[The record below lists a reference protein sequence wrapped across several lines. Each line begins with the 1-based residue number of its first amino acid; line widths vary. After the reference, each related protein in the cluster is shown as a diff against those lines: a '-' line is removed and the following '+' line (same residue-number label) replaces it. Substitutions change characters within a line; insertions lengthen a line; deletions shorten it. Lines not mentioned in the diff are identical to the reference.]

1 MAESTDKNKKGNKKK
16 QSFKRYIFLF
26 WSLFA
31 AGVLFVILM
40 FLMASWG
47 VFGPMPSFEELENPE
62 TNLATAI
69 YSSDGEVLG
78 KYYNE
83 NRTPVQYE
91 DLPQVLVNALVATED
106 ERYYEHSGI
115 DARGTVRA
123 VVFLGERGGAST
135 ITQQLAKLLFTE
147 NVSNNTVARVIQKL
161 KEWVIAIQLE
171 RQYTKEE
178 IITMY
183 LNKFD
188 FIYEADGI
196 QSAAKIYFGKE
207 PLDLKV
213 EEAAVLVSML
223 KNPSLYNPLM
233 ERFKDNAVQRRNVVL
248 MQMEANGYLS
258 EREKDSLQQLPLVT
272 NYTPQSHDEGVAT
285 YFRVYLQGFMK
296 DWIAENPKPDGGNY
310 NLYRDGLKIYT
321 SIDSRM
327 QKHAEDA
334 VQKHIS
340 HLQKEFDRQN
350 QSNPTAP
357 FRDVSQQE
365 RDRIVQNSMR
375 RSSRWHSML
384 QEGKSEEEIR
394 ESFDV
399 EREMRVFSWQGV
411 KDTIMTPRDSILYYK
426 SFLQAG
432 MMSMTPQ
439 TGEVKAWVGGI
450 DFKHFKYDHVK
461 QGRRQVGS
469 VFKPFVYATAIDQLH
484 LSPCDSLPRS
494 FHTIEAGRHGLIEDW
509 TPKNA
514 GDNYAGMVSLK
525 EGLANSINTVTARLI
540 DRTGV
545 GPVIDL
551 IEKLG
556 INTANIPEAPS
567 IALGTPDI
575 NLYEMV
581 SAYSAFVNEGVY
593 VKPIVVS
600 RIEDKNGTMLYQHV
614 PETRDVL
621 SEEAAYVTV
630 NILEGVTQSGSGV
643 RLRGTYAG
651 HQQHYQR
658 GVTGYPY
665 DFKNPIAG
673 KTGTTQNQSDG
684 WFIGMVPNLATGV
697 WVGGEDRSVH
707 FPTLTYG
714 QGATMALPIWGIY
727 MKDLYADEEL
737 DISDGEFPK
746 PENVSIATDCDS
758 YQDDAEA
765 DRYDPIPDE
774 LDF

>member
-1 MAESTDKNKKGNKKK
+1 MAESTDKNKKKNKKK
-16 QSFKRYIFLF
+16 HSFKRYIILF

-31 AGVLFVILM
+31 AGILFVVLM

-91 DLPQVLVNALVATED
+91 DLPLALVNALVATED

-123 VVFLGERGGAST
+123 VVFLGEKGGAST

-207 PLDLKV
+207 PIDLKV

-248 MQMEANGYLS
+248 MQMETNGYLT
-258 EREKDSLQQLPLVT
+258 EQEKDSLQQLPLVT
-272 NYTPQSHDEGVAT
+272 NYSPQSHDEGVAT

-350 QSNPTAP
+350 ERNPTAP

-375 RSSRWHSML
+375 RSTRWHRML
-384 QEGKSEEEIR
+384 QEGKSDEEIR
-394 ESFDV
+394 ESFNV

-494 FHTIEAGRHGLIEDW
+494 FHTIEAGRHGLIKDW

-551 IEKLG
+551 IGKLG
-556 INTANIPEAPS
+556 IDTSNIPEAPS

-575 NLYEMV
+575 SLYEMV

-593 VKPIVVS
+593 VTPIVVS
-600 RIEDKNGTMLYQHV
+600 RIEDKNGTILYQHV

-707 FPTLTYG
+707 FPSLTYG

-727 MKDLYADEEL
+727 MKELYADEEL
-737 DISDGEFPK
+737 EVSDGEFPK

-758 YQDDAEA
+758 YEDDAEA
-765 DRYDPIPDE
+765 DKYDPIPDE